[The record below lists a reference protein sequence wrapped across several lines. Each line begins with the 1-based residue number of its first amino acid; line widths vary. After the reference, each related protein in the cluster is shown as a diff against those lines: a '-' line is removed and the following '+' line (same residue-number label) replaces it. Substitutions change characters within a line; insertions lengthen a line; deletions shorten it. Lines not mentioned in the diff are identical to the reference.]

1 MTRRRRVFTEAERD
15 VMVARYEEGEGL
27 ISIAKDFSLA
37 ISTLSIKLREWGVEL
52 RSSGRP
58 RGLTPLK
65 GGWELMGTVPDGEL
79 ATKLGV
85 SRQAVSQKRAR
96 YGIPIFMKGDE

>member
-1 MTRRRRVFTEAERD
+1 MTRGRRVFTEAERD
-15 VMVARYEEGEGL
+15 VMVARYEEGDGL

-37 ISTLSIKLREWGVEL
+37 ISTLSSRLREWGVEL
-52 RSSGRP
+52 RGSGRP

-65 GGWELMGTVPDGEL
+65 GGWELMGTMADGEV

-96 YGIPIFMKGDE
+96 YGIPIFVGGGE